1 MSGIDLPK
9 IQILLKEKKYSKI
22 ISEIEGL
29 TLEKN
34 RPAYL
39 HNLLGVCRASQKNRT
54 DMDVKYALN
63 DFEAAFYKDSLG
75 PISLDAL
82 CSHITLCAE
91 MGRRE
96 SDLVN
101 NMIISEKMYLEAEK
115 KFFKNEK
122 YIGYGLDLYKYL
134 LKHKKRIS
142 KLEEILSFNEL
153 NKLFGRIYI
162 NTQMYLSDWK
172 QNDFEKFQKK
182 FSKIFKIYNAKNIS
196 KVNVNKEKIKIGFL
210 SPDFYKSHSITYF
223 IKNLI
228 KDFKQTKFET
238 HGLSLIKT
246 EEHDETTE
254 VLKDLF
260 DNWSDLAEKTEQE
273 TITTI
278 QNLNIEVLVDLAG
291 LWSSNKID
299 IFNTRIC
306 PLQISWLGF
315 NNSTGMKEVDFIL
328 ADVNTV
334 KDEEKHYG
342 SKIYKFPRI
351 WNSHCGFKIERSF
364 NELPIKRNGH
374 ITFGSLNNFMKINE
388 EVLDVWINI
397 LKKIKN
403 SKIILKSSL
412 YVCEDVIKKK
422 FEKEGLKDSIKIL
435 KKTKGNDFLSHIN
448 VYDKI
453 DICLD
458 TFPFNGVTTT
468 IEALW
473 KNVPVLTKTGYNF
486 NSRCGE
492 SILKSAGLEK
502 FIAISNEDYIKKAVY
517 YANNIDD
524 LEKVRKNLYE
534 NIEKSPI
541 FDTKQF
547 TKDFC
552 SAIDKMLT
560 VVNNNYK

>member
-9 IQILLKEKKYSKI
+9 IQKLLKEKKYSKI

-142 KLEEILSFNEL
+142 KLEEILSFNDL

-182 FSKIFKIYNAKNIS
+182 FSKIFKVYNAKNIS

-238 HGLSLIKT
+238 HGLSLIKI

-260 DNWSDLAEKTEQE
+260 DNWSDLGEKTEQE

-334 KDEEKHYG
+334 KDEEKYYG

-351 WNSHCGFKIERSF
+351 WNSHCGFKIERFF

-435 KKTKGNDFLSHIN
+435 KKTRGNDFLSHIN

-502 FIAISNEDYIKKAVY
+502 FIANNNEDYIKKAVY

-552 SAIDKMLT
+552 SAIDKMLA
-560 VVNNNYK
+560 VVNNDYK

>member
-9 IQILLKEKKYSKI
+9 IQKLLKEKKYSKI

-142 KLEEILSFNEL
+142 KLEEILSFNDL

-182 FSKIFKIYNAKNIS
+182 FSKIFKVYNAKNIS

-238 HGLSLIKT
+238 HGLSLIKI

-260 DNWSDLAEKTEQE
+260 DNWSDLGEKTEQE

-334 KDEEKHYG
+334 KDEEKYYG
-342 SKIYKFPRI
+342 SKIYKLPRI

-364 NELPIKRNGH
+364 NELPKKRNGYV
-374 ITFGSLNNFMKINE
+374 TFGSLNNFMKINE

-435 KKTKGNDFLSHIN
+435 KKTRGNDFLSHIN

-492 SILKSAGLEK
+492 SILKSADLEK

-552 SAIDKMLT
+552 SAIDKMLA
-560 VVNNNYK
+560 VVNNDYK